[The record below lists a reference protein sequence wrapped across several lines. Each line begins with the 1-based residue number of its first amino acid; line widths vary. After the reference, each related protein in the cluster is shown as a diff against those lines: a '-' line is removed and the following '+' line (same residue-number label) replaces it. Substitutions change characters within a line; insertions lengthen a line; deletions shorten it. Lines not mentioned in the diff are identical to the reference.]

1 MRYYF
6 AGGLFD
12 HKELIGNKLLAD
24 AIADVSAGRWEALL
38 PQNEENQLRDD
49 PKSIRDNDF
58 QMVLKSDAALFNFD
72 GTELDS
78 GTVAEFMAARFIDLP
93 CVVLRS
99 DFRKAGDQNID
110 GEAWNLMLSGYP
122 GTVTLSFDSMNE
134 YQRAFRGKETFEALK
149 CFYTEMAEKIVAAL
163 DEVYGRKP
171 VLSKADAA
179 VARDILKRSCGIAE

>member
-1 MRYYF
+1 MKYYF

-24 AIADVSAGRWEALL
+24 AIADVSEGRWEALL
-38 PQNEENQLRDD
+38 PQDEENQLRDD

-93 CVVLRS
+93 CVIFRS

-122 GTVTLSFDSMNE
+122 GTVTVSFDSMNK
-134 YQRAFRGKETFEALK
+134 YQSIFRETDTAEALK
-149 CFYTEMAEKIVAAL
+149 RYYVEMAEKIVAAL
-163 DEVYGRKP
+163 DEVYGRQA
-171 VLSKADAA
+171 VLSKADRIA
-179 VARDILKRSCGIAE
+179 ARDILKRCCGIAE

>member
-1 MRYYF
+1 MKYYF

-24 AIADVSAGRWEALL
+24 AIADVSEGRWEALL
-38 PQNEENQLRDD
+38 PQDEENQLRDD

-93 CVVLRS
+93 CVIFRS
-99 DFRKAGDQNID
+99 DFRKLLA
-110 GEAWNLMLSGYP
+110 
-122 GTVTLSFDSMNE
+122 
-134 YQRAFRGKETFEALK
+134 
-149 CFYTEMAEKIVAAL
+149 
-163 DEVYGRKP
+163 YG
-171 VLSKADAA
+171 S
-179 VARDILKRSCGIAE
+179 I

>member
-1 MRYYF
+1 MKYYF

-24 AIADVSAGRWEALL
+24 AIAEVSAGRWEALL
-38 PQNEENQLRDD
+38 PQDEENQLRND

-72 GTELDS
+72 GTELES
-78 GTVAEFMAARFIDLP
+78 GTVAEIMAARFIDLP
-93 CVVLRS
+93 CVVFRS

-122 GTVTLSFDSMNE
+122 GTVTVTFDSMNK
-134 YQRAFRGKETFEALK
+134 YQSAFRDKDASDALK
-149 CFYTEMAEKIVAAL
+149 CYYTEMAEKIVAAL
-163 DEVYGRKP
+163 DEVYGRDP

-179 VARDILKRSCGIAE
+179 VARDILKRSCGITE